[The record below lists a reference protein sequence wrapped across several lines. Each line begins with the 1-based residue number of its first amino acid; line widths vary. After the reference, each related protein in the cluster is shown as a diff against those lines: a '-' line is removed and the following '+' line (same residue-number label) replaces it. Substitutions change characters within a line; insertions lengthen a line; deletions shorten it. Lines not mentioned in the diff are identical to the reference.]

1 MKYSIGID
9 IGGTNTV
16 FGLVSEN
23 GEIKTITKIST
34 KGYNGFDDYL
44 NEIANNVIKLCKEV
58 SNTNAE
64 IIGIGI
70 GAPNGNY
77 YKGVIDNAPN
87 LEYKG
92 VLQVKQ
98 LLEENLSQKGCNL
111 NVTLTNDANA
121 AAMGEMIYGK
131 GKGVK
136 DFIMITL
143 GTGVG
148 SGIVVNG
155 DLVYGSTGF
164 AGEVGHT
171 IIEEHGR
178 QCNCGRKGCV
188 ERYCSATG
196 FVLNALEKLNNS
208 SEKSLLRK
216 YNEKEITGAL
226 IYDCA
231 LKGDKLCLE
240 IYDYTAKMLA
250 IGLANAVAITS
261 PEKIFLFG
269 GLSKSGNLLLNP
281 LKKYFEAYVF
291 DVFRN
296 SVSIELSGLKDDDA
310 AILGAAALCFNN

>member
-16 FGLVSEN
+16 FGFVSEN

-98 LLEENLSQKGCNL
+98 LLEENLSQKGYNL

-148 SGIVVNG
+148 SGVVVNG
-155 DLVYGSTGF
+155 NLVYGSTGF

-171 IIEEHGR
+171 IIEEKGR

-196 FVLNALEKLNNS
+196 FVLTALEKINNS
-208 SEKSLLRK
+208 SEESLLRK

-240 IYDYTAKMLA
+240 VYDYTAKMLA
-250 IGLANAVAITS
+250 IGLANAAAITS

-269 GLSKSGNLLLNP
+269 GLSKSGDLLLNP

-291 DVFRN
+291 DVFKN
-296 SVSIELSGLKDDDA
+296 SVSIELSGLEDDGA

>member
-98 LLEENLSQKGCNL
+98 LLEENLSQKGYNL

-196 FVLNALEKLNNS
+196 FVLTALEKLTNS
-208 SEKSLLRK
+208 SEESLLRK
-216 YNEKEITGAL
+216 YDKKEITGAL

-281 LKKYFEAYVF
+281 LKKYFEDYVF
-291 DVFRN
+291 DVFKN